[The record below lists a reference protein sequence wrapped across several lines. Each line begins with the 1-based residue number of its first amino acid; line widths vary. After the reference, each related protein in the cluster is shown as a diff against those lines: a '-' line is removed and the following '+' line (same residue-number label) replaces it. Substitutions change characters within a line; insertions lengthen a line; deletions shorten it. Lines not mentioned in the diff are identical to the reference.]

1 MSFYILICNYY
12 NYYVGFN
19 HAKHQI
25 LFPQNNRLMGS
36 SDSEQLTKR
45 MVVFV
50 WIACTE
56 LKNEF
61 ANSENVLYKRC
72 FVMLKKVRKKLTFLN

>member
-1 MSFYILICNYY
+1 
-12 NYYVGFN
+12 VGFN

-25 LFPQNNRLMGS
+25 LFTQNNRLMVS

-50 WIACTE
+50 WIARTE

-61 ANSENVLYKRC
+61 ANGENVLYKHC
-72 FVMLKKVRKKLTFLN
+72 FIMLKKVGKKLTFLN

>member
-1 MSFYILICNYY
+1 
-12 NYYVGFN
+12 
-19 HAKHQI
+19 
-25 LFPQNNRLMGS
+25 
-36 SDSEQLTKR
+36 

-61 ANSENVLYKRC
+61 ANSENAIQTLFRYVEKSW
-72 FVMLKKVRKKLTFLN
+72 

>member
-1 MSFYILICNYY
+1 MSFYILICKYY

-25 LFPQNNRLMGS
+25 LFTQNNRFMGS
-36 SDSEQLTKR
+36 SEQLTKR
-45 MVVFV
+45 MVVIV
-50 WIACTE
+50 WITCTE

-61 ANSENVLYKRC
+61 ANSENVLYKHC
-72 FVMLKKVRKKLTFLN
+72 FVMLEKVGKKLTFSN